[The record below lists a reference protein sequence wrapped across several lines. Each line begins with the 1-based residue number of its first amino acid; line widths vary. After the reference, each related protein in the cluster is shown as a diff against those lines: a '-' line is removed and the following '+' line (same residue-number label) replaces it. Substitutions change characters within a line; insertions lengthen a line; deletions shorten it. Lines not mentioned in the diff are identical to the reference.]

1 MNFYLAALDDL
12 LRREEDHPSIGLILC
27 KDRNKVV
34 VEYALRA
41 SAQPIGV
48 AEYQL
53 TKRLPEEFRGS
64 LPTPEELNGLG
75 AIPADTTRAHRIGS
89 IVL

>member
-1 MNFYLAALDDL
+1 VRSATGM
-12 LRREEDHPSIGLILC
+12 LRRRRSRVGAEPSLPSIGLILC

-34 VEYALRA
+34 VEYALRG

-64 LPTPEELNGLG
+64 LPTPEELRRGLK
-75 AIPADTTRAHRIGS
+75 
-89 IVL
+89 